1 MEGEI
6 RRHQGCGWVEG
17 VTLKGCDMQ
26 LDEALRLVEAAGYT
40 VTDDRILVAYYS
52 KRADRLSRLLARAK
66 SGDWLAA
73 EEMLKLMM
81 APGHIPY
88 SGPLSEFVELIA
100 VQLLSRKPLTSARK
114 GKRVP
119 NPLLAA
125 LLGTDSRKDYALLK
139 RKLEFKRRFN
149 VHWENRTQD
158 CLATTKGQSARR
170 ALIEYLVM
178 GEKISADSLEQWLK
192 ETKNME

>member
-1 MEGEI
+1 
-6 RRHQGCGWVEG
+6 
-17 VTLKGCDMQ
+17 MQ
-26 LDEALRLVEAAGYT
+26 NLDEALRIVEAAGYT
-40 VTDDRILVAYYS
+40 VTDDRILVAYYA
-52 KRADRLSRLLARAK
+52 KRADRLSHLLARAK

-73 EEMLKLMM
+73 EEMLKMMM

-100 VQLLSRKPLTSARK
+100 VRLLSRKPLTSARN

-149 VHWENRTQD
+149 VHWENGTQG
-158 CLATTKGQSARR
+158 CLDTPRGQSARR
-170 ALIEYLVM
+170 ALIEYLAM
-178 GEKISADSLEQWLK
+178 GEGIPADRLEQWLRSCD
-192 ETKNME
+192 KNME

>member
-1 MEGEI
+1 
-6 RRHQGCGWVEG
+6 
-17 VTLKGCDMQ
+17 MQ
-26 LDEALRLVEAAGYT
+26 DLGEALRLVEAAGYT
-40 VTDDRILVAYYS
+40 VTDDRVLTAYYA

-88 SGPLSEFVELIA
+88 SGPLSEFTELIA
-100 VQLLSRKPLTSARK
+100 MLLLSRKPLTSARN

-139 RKLEFKRRFN
+139 RKLEFRRRFDA
-149 VHWENRTQD
+149 HWENGTQEQFD
-158 CLATTKGQSARR
+158 LSQGQSKRR
-170 ALIEYLVM
+170 ALIEYLAKS
-178 GEKISADSLEQWLK
+178 ENIPSDRLDQWLRSCG
-192 ETKNME
+192 KNME